1 VLQSGSAEPFNFDL
15 DEPFGINTMQQGNM
29 KNILFTLCATIGAWL
44 PLRAAQPT
52 IDYSHIDV
60 YITPFY
66 ASQGPEVKVG
76 RFSAGLAA
84 TKEEDVLATISKM
97 KKDWGRLTFA
107 ELYVAAIRLYD
118 LGYRKES
125 IYWFYSAQYRGRQF
139 GTLLDQSQMGTI
151 GSAGFEL
158 LQAQNAFYQ
167 LVGPYINGYAF
178 GDADGLV
185 KIIERVQKEGRK
197 LPDLEAAYPGVAFKK
212 KSEWKSANDQLA
224 DGMGQLISM
233 LKEQKEDIRRQRL
246 AQGLEEKFAAVTNK
260 ELTSR

>member
-1 VLQSGSAEPFNFDL
+1 
-15 DEPFGINTMQQGNM
+15 M
-29 KNILFTLCATIGAWL
+29 KKILLSLCVAIGAWL
-44 PLRAAQPT
+44 PVRAAQPA

-66 ASQGPEVKVG
+66 TSQGPTVNVG
-76 RFSAGLAA
+76 RFSSGLAA
-84 TKEEDVLATISKM
+84 AKEEEVLATISKM
-97 KKDWGRLTFA
+97 KKDWDRLTFA

-139 GTLLDQSQMGTI
+139 GTLLDQSQMGSI

-158 LQAQNAFYQ
+158 LHAQNAFFE

-185 KIIERVQKEGRK
+185 KIVERVQKEGTK
-197 LPDLEAAYPGVAFKK
+197 LPDLEAAYPGVTFKR
-212 KSEWKSANDQLA
+212 KSEWKSENDQLA
-224 DGMGQLISM
+224 DGLGQLVSM
-233 LKEQKEDIRRQRL
+233 LKEKKEDIRRQRV
-246 AQGLEEKFAAVTNK
+246 AQGLEDTFAALTNK

>member
-1 VLQSGSAEPFNFDL
+1 MNKLF
-15 DEPFGINTMQQGNM
+15 
-29 KNILFTLCATIGAWL
+29 FTLCAVIGASL
-44 PLRAAQPT
+44 PLRAAQPA
-52 IDYSHIDV
+52 IDYSRVDA

-66 ASQGPEVKVG
+66 TSQGPTVKVG
-76 RFSAGLAA
+76 RFSSGLAA
-84 TKEEDVLATISKM
+84 SKEEEVLATISKM
-97 KKDWGRLTFA
+97 KKDWDRLTFA

-139 GTLLDQSQMGTI
+139 GTLLDQSQMGSI

-178 GDADGLV
+178 GDADGLM
-185 KIIERVQKEGRK
+185 KIVERVQKEGRK
-197 LPDLEAAYPGVAFKK
+197 LPDLEAAYPGVTFKK

-224 DGMGQLISM
+224 DGMGQLVSI
-233 LKEQKEDIRRQRL
+233 LKEKKEDIRRQRVE
-246 AQGLEEKFAAVTNK
+246 QGIEEKFAALTNK
-260 ELTSR
+260 ELSSR